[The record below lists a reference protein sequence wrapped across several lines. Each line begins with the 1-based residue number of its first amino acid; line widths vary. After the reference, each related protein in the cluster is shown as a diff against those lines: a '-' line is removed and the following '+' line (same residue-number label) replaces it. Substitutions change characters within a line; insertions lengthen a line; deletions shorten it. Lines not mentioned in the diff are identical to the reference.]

1 MSELVQQN
9 LSKAQ
14 DRQKRWYD
22 QTARI
27 RELHPGDQVLM
38 LLPTSTNKLL
48 AQWQG
53 PYQVLQKVG
62 KVNYM
67 VDMHDRRKRKRIFHI
82 NMLLEFHMPK
92 VLDINCL
99 MEEVT
104 REGQD
109 DDIPVWNECPH
120 GQPTLGKELDEAQ
133 HEQLRG
139 LFGDFTDVLGNCPGK
154 TELVEH
160 RIETG
165 AASPVRLPPYRL
177 PHAYRERVQEEL

>member
-9 LSKAQ
+9 LSRAQ
-14 DRQKRWYD
+14 DKQKRWYN
-22 QTARI
+22 QTARD

-62 KVNYM
+62 KVNYT
-67 VDMHDRRKRKRIFHI
+67 VDMHDCRKRKRIFHI
-82 NMLLEFHMPK
+82 NMLREFHMPK
-92 VLDINCL
+92 VFDNCWTK
-99 MEEVT
+99 EVS

-109 DDIPVWNECPH
+109 DGIPVWNECPH
-120 GQPTLGKELDEAQ
+120 GQLTMGKELDKAQ
-133 HEQLRG
+133 QKQLQG
-139 LFGDFTDVLGNCPGK
+139 LLEEFADVLKDRPGK

-160 RIETG
+160 RIET
-165 AASPVRLPPYRL
+165 AAANPVQLPPYRL
-177 PHAYRERVQEEL
+177 PQAY